1 MLEKFCG
8 RRLLTFARNDKYK
21 DMKVHYDKDE
31 DILMIQLSDK
41 KIDDTLETE
50 NSLISVSKDGEPVM
64 LEMFHASKFFA
75 AY

>member
-1 MLEKFCG
+1 
-8 RRLLTFARNDKYK
+8 
-21 DMKVHYDKDE
+21 MKVHYDKDE